1 MGHPQIPRSGCSS
14 LATRRN
20 WLKCEDEILLLR
32 GGKGT
37 HPPSCVNP
45 TQRSLETGEGC
56 SQAVW
61 SMNYSPPVSGQVAH
75 ITANHHVDNVLGN
88 IGSMIANAFQIFCY

>member
-1 MGHPQIPRSGCSS
+1 MLIS
-14 LATRRN
+14 LHNVRN
-20 WLKCEDEILLLR
+20 IMKRCAS
-32 GGKGT
+32 T
-37 HPPSCVNP
+37 P
-45 TQRSLETGEGC
+45 TAGRKTPMFVFDQFRPFYQQRSVETGEGC